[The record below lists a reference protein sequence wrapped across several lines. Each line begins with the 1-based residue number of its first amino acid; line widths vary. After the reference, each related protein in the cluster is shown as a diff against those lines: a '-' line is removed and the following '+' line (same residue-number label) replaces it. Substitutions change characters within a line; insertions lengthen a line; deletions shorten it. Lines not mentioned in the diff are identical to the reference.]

1 MWLLSCACVY
11 MSVCKSDAAAV
22 HFLNH
27 HLFFE
32 SGSKV
37 TH

>member
-1 MWLLSCACVY
+1 MWMLSCVSVF

-22 HFLNH
+22 HFPHH

-32 SGSKV
+32 SGFNV